1 LILWFAHL
9 LSPPKEFV
17 LREAIDDQLKE
28 AYEELKSV
36 PIDGEAG
43 QPILEFGKL
52 YERFKIGEDFN
63 FSATVALQ
71 SSFKSELA
79 AARSEVNANSETASE
94 ISADA

>member
-1 LILWFAHL
+1 M
-9 LSPPKEFV
+9 LSLAKEFV

-28 AYEELKSV
+28 AYEGLKSV

-63 FSATVALQ
+63 FSATVAL
-71 SSFKSELA
+71 
-79 AARSEVNANSETASE
+79 
-94 ISADA
+94 ISP